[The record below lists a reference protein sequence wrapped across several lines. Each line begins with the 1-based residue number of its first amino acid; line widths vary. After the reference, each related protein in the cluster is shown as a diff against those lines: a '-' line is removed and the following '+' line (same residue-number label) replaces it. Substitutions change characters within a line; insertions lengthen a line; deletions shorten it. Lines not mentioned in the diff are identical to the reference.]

1 MSQKGANKQSFRPKS
16 PAMKN
21 WHKTYASQKQDSEKE
36 DTQTINRSE
45 FMVPFIMKEQK
56 LIAIGKIKPMMNS
69 DDDWGIIAVFAIALI
84 VWPIAAIVLAI
95 RYYLKENNDRMIGA
109 ICSFLLVFV
118 IIALSLWYELNFE
131 S

>member
-1 MSQKGANKQSFRPKS
+1 MSKKGANKQSFRPKS

-21 WHKTYASQKQDSEKE
+21 WHKTYASQKQDSEKA

-45 FMVPFIMKEQK
+45 FIMG
-56 LIAIGKIKPMMNS
+56 LIFPMAISFCSFMINGTMNS

>member
-1 MSQKGANKQSFRPKS
+1 MSRKGANKQPFRSKS

-21 WHKTYASQKQDSEKE
+21 WQKTYANQKQDSEKE
-36 DTQTINRSE
+36 DIQTINRSE
-45 FMVPFIMKEQK
+45 FIMG
-56 LIAIGKIKPMMNS
+56 LIMPMAISFCSFMINGTMNS

-84 VWPIAAIVLAI
+84 VWPVAAVVLAI
-95 RYYLKENNDRMIGA
+95 RHYIKGNNDRMIGA

>member
-1 MSQKGANKQSFRPKS
+1 MSRKGANKQPFRSKS

-21 WHKTYASQKQDSEKE
+21 WQKTYANQKQGSEKE

-45 FMVPFIMKEQK
+45 FIMG
-56 LIAIGKIKPMMNS
+56 LVMPMTISFCSFMINGTMNS

-84 VWPIAAIVLAI
+84 VWPIAAVVLAI
-95 RYYLKENNDRMIGA
+95 RHYIKGNNDRMIGA

>member
-1 MSQKGANKQSFRPKS
+1 MSRKGAKKQPFRPKS

-21 WHKTYASQKQDSEKE
+21 WQKTYTKQKQHTEKA
-36 DTQTINRSE
+36 DIQTINRSE
-45 FMVPFIMKEQK
+45 FMMGLIMPM
-56 LIAIGKIKPMMNS
+56 AISFCSFMINGTINS
-69 DDDWGIIAVFAIALI
+69 AEDWGLIAVFGIALI

-95 RYYLKENNDRMIGA
+95 RYYLKGNNDRMIGA

-118 IIALSLWYELNFE
+118 IIVLSLWYELNFE

>member
-1 MSQKGANKQSFRPKS
+1 MIGALS
-16 PAMKN
+16 
-21 WHKTYASQKQDSEKE
+21 
-36 DTQTINRSE
+36 
-45 FMVPFIMKEQK
+45 
-56 LIAIGKIKPMMNS
+56 
-69 DDDWGIIAVFAIALI
+69 AVFAIALI

-95 RYYLKENNDRMIGA
+95 RYYIKGNNDRMIGA